1 MDLLFVSLAF
11 CQRKSSWS
19 LYKISKLW
27 KKGVKTLNT
36 FGIGTSGNVLYKM
49 VVSIEIDF
57 PKISLAEIFCFTL
70 FDKVKLG
77 KFARSTSIL

>member
-1 MDLLFVSLAF
+1 MQNFETL
-11 CQRKSSWS
+11 K
-19 LYKISKLW
+19 

>member
-1 MDLLFVSLAF
+1 MLYFLLSAKESPVEVSAKFRNFEKRVL
-11 CQRKSSWS
+11 
-19 LYKISKLW
+19 IKL
-27 KKGVKTLNT
+27 KHSIPL
-36 FGIGTSGNVLYKM
+36 IRYASGNVLYEM

-57 PKISLAEIFCFTL
+57 PSISLAEIFCFTL